1 MTARNERKKDELRL
15 AGVGLG
21 IWGMWLVLE
30 DTYFGA
36 GFYGFAPPPWLGFF
50 ALIPLWLLNLIDTI
64 GVVLLIFIVF
74 ASVPKKRRSR
84 DGNAAITGTLILVML
99 IVFLV
104 LMNSMG
110 VTLADVI
117 QYAKHFF
124 G

>member
-1 MTARNERKKDELRL
+1 MTGRDERKKDELRL
-15 AGVGLG
+15 AGLGLG

-36 GFYGFAPPPWLGFF
+36 GFYGFAPPPWLHFF

-84 DGNAAITGTLILVML
+84 DGNAAITGMLILVMF

>member
-1 MTARNERKKDELRL
+1 MTGRNERKKEELRL
-15 AGVGLG
+15 AGAGLG
-21 IWGMWLVLE
+21 IWGMWIVLE

-36 GFYGFAPPPWLGFF
+36 GFYGFAPPPWLQFF
-50 ALIPLWLLNLIDTI
+50 RLIPLWMLNLIDSI
-64 GVVLLIFIVF
+64 GVILLIYVVF
-74 ASVPKKRRSR
+74 ASRPAKRRSR
-84 DGNAAITGTLILVML
+84 DGNAAVTGTLILVMF